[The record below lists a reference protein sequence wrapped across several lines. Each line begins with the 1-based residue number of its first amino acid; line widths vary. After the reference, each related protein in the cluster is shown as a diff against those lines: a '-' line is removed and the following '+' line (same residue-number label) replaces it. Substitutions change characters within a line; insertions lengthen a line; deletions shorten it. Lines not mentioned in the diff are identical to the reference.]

1 MARSLHE
8 QLRQEKYAFR
18 TVTLKAKYSNF
29 EIHTRSRS
37 LRIHTTDLEPILIL
51 AQTLLREVLVP
62 GRKVRLIG
70 VRLSHLREQAAPQAT
85 LSKWTTVSETRT
97 S

>member
-1 MARSLHE
+1 VRH
-8 QLRQEKYAFR
+8 EKYAFR

-37 LRIHTTDLEPILIL
+37 LKIHTTDLEPILTL
-51 AQTLLREVLVP
+51 AQTLLNEILVP

-70 VRLSHLREQAAPQAT
+70 VRLSNLQERPAPQAT
-85 LSKWTTVSETRT
+85 LSKWTAVSGT
-97 S
+97 